1 MLIQL
6 KREIQKA
13 NGQIRMSELSQKLQ
27 VPPSVIEGML
37 LSLYGKDVLNTAM
50 DSCKDSVVCTTCAGK
65 CPFAK
70 SQR

>member
-6 KREIQKA
+6 KKEIQKA

-27 VPPSVIEGML
+27 VSPSVIEGML
-37 LSLYGKDVLNTAM
+37 LSLYGKDVLNSAM
-50 DSCKDSVVCTTCAGK
+50 DSCKDSIVCTTCGGN

-70 SQR
+70 SH